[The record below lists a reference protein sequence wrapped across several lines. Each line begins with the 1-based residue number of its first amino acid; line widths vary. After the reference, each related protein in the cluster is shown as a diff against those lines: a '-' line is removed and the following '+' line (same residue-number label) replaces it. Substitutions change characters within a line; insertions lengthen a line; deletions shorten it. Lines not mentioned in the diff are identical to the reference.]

1 MLHSVKY
8 IMALNKMLLSLNPET
23 RRVRLTIEFYLTNN
37 AIFLVMILG
46 RGGGLF
52 KTDKSQLSYLERI
65 AGYEEFV
72 NSR

>member
-1 MLHSVKY
+1 
-8 IMALNKMLLSLNPET
+8 MALNKMLLSLNPES

-46 RGGGLF
+46 GGGGGLF